1 MTSVSSLI
9 SLLSFCLTELS
20 SGEAQLPNYFSS
32 ALIPVSLS
40 ELFHEHRIFL
50 KAMVSGCRDGVV
62 VKSTCCPGRG
72 SEFICEHP
80 HGSSQHPLTPVPGDL
95 ILLLAPGT
103 NMAGMWIN
111 THAGRTFIHIQKER
125 KTTTAKA
132 MVFFTV
138 NRILDF
144 KIFNTPCEER

>member
-1 MTSVSSLI
+1 
-9 SLLSFCLTELS
+9 
-20 SGEAQLPNYFSS
+20 
-32 ALIPVSLS
+32 
-40 ELFHEHRIFL
+40 
-50 KAMVSGCRDGVV
+50 
-62 VKSTCCPGRG
+62 
-72 SEFICEHP
+72 
-80 HGSSQHPLTPVPGDL
+80 
-95 ILLLAPGT
+95 
-103 NMAGMWIN
+103 MAGMWIN